1 MASWC
6 VSYALDANGN
16 TIVKTDGT
24 GTTSYTWDYD
34 NRLTQVTLPGSGG
47 TVSYAYDPFGRRV
60 RKVSNAGTSIYA
72 YDSDNLIEETNSAG
86 AVVARYTQD
95 LGVDVPLAMLRSSTT
110 SYYEQDGLGT
120 ITSLSNAAGA
130 LAQTY
135 TFDSLGNQ
143 MASSGSLANPFQ
155 FTGREFDGETMLYF
169 MRERYFDPAS
179 GRFISEDPIGFCW
192 QWLQFLC
199 VCWQQPN

>member
-1 MASWC
+1 M
-6 VSYALDANGN
+6 SY
-16 TIVKTDGT
+16 
-24 GTTSYTWDYD
+24 
-34 NRLTQVTLPGSGG
+34 P
-47 TVSYAYDPFGRRV
+47 YDP
-60 RKVSNAGTSIYA
+60 RKRFEAT
-72 YDSDNLIEETNSAG
+72 SDNERVIGCA
-86 AVVARYTQD
+86 ARSV
-95 LGVDVPLAMLRSSTT
+95 LRVPRSTP
-110 SYYEQDGLGT
+110 LGT